1 LSDLESERPTKRQAG
16 SRTGVPRSRLAAR
29 VERLLTAALG
39 GDPHVNLNVK
49 APELLADADSVA
61 LAISGV
67 LESAGPGLSPQLRLT
82 QTLRTAGLVDEL
94 LNALVSPDPDVRI
107 AAARLCGALRATDS
121 LPWLADMLNDTKP
134 SVRQAATRALGELG
148 GGRAVDV
155 LMSAADRIPRHRLAI
170 ELARAASDMDIE
182 ALMREP
188 ASVQAAVVTVLACG
202 LRHDTL
208 RVGPLSAIAQ
218 DRRWPSRVRVAACRS
233 LGMIGDATS
242 SVALARLT
250 SDPDAGVRGAAIDA
264 QRRVNTSGEDRR
276 A

>member
-1 LSDLESERPTKRQAG
+1 LSDLESERPTKRQAA

-49 APELLADADSVA
+49 APELLADAGSVA

-242 SVALARLT
+242 SVVLARLT

-264 QRRVNTSGEDRR
+264 QRRVNTSREDRR
-276 A
+276 T